1 MEEQWITSVGIDI
14 GTSTTKMIVSRLRLA
29 RTSSALSLPRF
40 EIVER
45 ELRYASPIYPT
56 PLKSAT
62 EVDAERVG
70 ALLAAEYAQAG
81 IHAADLK
88 SGAVIITGETAN
100 AANAQHI
107 VHLLAEQAGDFV
119 VATAGA
125 DLEALLAGKGAGAD
139 RLSLHTREAV
149 ANIDVGGG
157 TANVA
162 FFKRGKPVG
171 TVTFHVGGRLIQLD
185 RSGRITAVSASLQP
199 WLEAN
204 GYVLNVGL
212 VVSFHQLQ
220 AICTAMC
227 RDMLDYVAGRLT
239 HDQRAGLREL
249 MLGKPLADVPQ
260 IETWTVSGGIGLCL
274 HEPDPADMAA
284 SARYG
289 DMGPLLARCLRE
301 QAAVYPIRLLQPDQT
316 VRATVIGA
324 GMQSTEISGATI
336 HADAALLPIRNLPVL
351 KMEVPLKLL
360 TAPGGVDGL
369 KAAAMQVMRSGKEL
383 YGLQTHGMHKTAP
396 PFALALAIRSV
407 PTYTSLQTLASAI
420 TASYCVLF
428 PDKEILVIIC
438 ESDIAKA
445 LGQSLNKHA
454 AGRMRIICIDQISV
468 EYGDYIDLGEPISGM
483 MIPVVV
489 KTLAF
494 PGTAQG
500 GMPR

>member
-1 MEEQWITSVGIDI
+1 MEDQWITSVGIDI
-14 GTSTTKMIVSRLRLA
+14 GTSTTKMIVSRLRLS
-29 RTSSALSLPRF
+29 RTSNALSLPRF

-45 ELRYASPIYPT
+45 ELIYASPIYPT
-56 PLKSAT
+56 PLRSAT
-62 EVDAERVG
+62 EVDAERIG
-70 ALLAAEYAQAG
+70 ALLAFEYAQAG
-81 IHAADLK
+81 VRAAELK

-100 AANAQHI
+100 TTNAQII

-162 FFKRGKPVG
+162 IFKRGKPLG
-171 TVTFHVGGRLIQLD
+171 TVTFHIGGRLIQLD
-185 RSGRITAVSASLQP
+185 RTGRITAISASLKP

-204 GYVLNVGL
+204 GYLLSIGQVVG
-212 VVSFHQLQ
+212 FHQLES
-220 AICTAMC
+220 ICTSMC
-227 RDMLDYVAGRLT
+227 RDMLDYISGRVAPGE
-239 HDQRAGLREL
+239 RAGLKAL
-249 MLGKPLADVPQ
+249 ILGKPLPDVPQ
-260 IETWTVSGGIGLCL
+260 IETWTISGGIGLCL

-289 DMGPLLARCLRE
+289 DMGPLLARCMRE
-301 QAAVYPIRLLQPDQT
+301 QAAAYPIRLLQPDQT

-336 HADAALLPIRNLPVL
+336 QVDAALLPIRNLPVL
-351 KMEVPLKLL
+351 KMDVPLKTLA
-360 TAPGGVDGL
+360 APGDADAFEASV
-369 KAAAMQVMRSGKEL
+369 MQVMRTGKALFGQDAKE
-383 YGLQTHGMHKTAP
+383 TAP
-396 PFALALAIRSV
+396 PFAFALSLSFT
-407 PTYTSLQTLASAI
+407 PTYALLQLMASALI
-420 TASYCVLF
+420 AGYRTLF
-428 PDKEILVIIC
+428 PEIGSLVVIC

-445 LGQSLNKHA
+445 LGQSLSKHA
-454 AGRMRIICIDQISV
+454 AGRLRIICIDQISV